1 MVSRHPNF
9 FLQHRGGIESPTTWR
24 GRRIWVVSRAS
35 CGFRVF
41 RLPNAEGGRA
51 KLRDFAM
58 LKAREWA
65 PYDEVGFH
73 LHLTEDGVRIWA
85 WDGARVGEAINASGI
100 NRRWV
105 TVLPETALQEPPGGG
120 LHLIGC
126 VEGCEG
132 QFWADGELRASR
144 WWADAPSREQ
154 WIEFQRAAGVP
165 PVAEVPSRE
174 TPRWRRRPWTNS
186 GEGVGFG
193 VERRSRELALATA
206 ALLLAGYG
214 YFGGVLARDAAA
226 LADLDGRLQQAEQ
239 RSAPAV
245 ADRARAVANLEFL
258 ENYRKL
264 NPFPPQLALFAR
276 VAEKLPPNG
285 ARLTAWSYQQG
296 ELQFTIF
303 SPTAIDILFY
313 VKTYSAVEGFAD
325 VTATAGDNEQSLRI
339 KLRLAKL

>member
-1 MVSRHPNF
+1 MISRYPNF
-9 FLQHRGGIESPTTWR
+9 FLQHRGGVERPTTWR
-24 GRRIWVVSRAS
+24 ERRIWVVSRAN
-35 CGFRVF
+35 CRFRVF
-41 RLPNAEGGRA
+41 RLLNAEWA
-51 KLRDFAM
+51 KLRDFAA

-105 TVLPETALQEPPGGG
+105 TILPETALQEPPGEG
-120 LHLIGC
+120 LHLIEC
-126 VEGCEG
+126 VEGYEA
-132 QFWADGELRASR
+132 QFWADGELQASR
-144 WWADAPSREQ
+144 WWADTPSREQ
-154 WIEFQRAAGVP
+154 WMEFQRAAGIP
-165 PVAEVPSRE
+165 PVADVSPRE
-174 TPRWRRRPWTNS
+174 IPRSRRRPWTNS

-193 VERRSRELALATA
+193 VERRSRELALAAA

-214 YFGGVLARDAAA
+214 YFGGFLASDTAA
-226 LADLDGRLQQAEQ
+226 LAELDGRLQQAER

-245 ADRARAVANLEFL
+245 ADRERAFANLEFL
-258 ENYRKL
+258 ENHGKL
-264 NPFPPQLALFAR
+264 NPFPPQFALFAR

-303 SPTAIDILFY
+303 SPSAIDILFY
-313 VKTYSAVEGFAD
+313 VKTYAGVEGFTD
-325 VTATAGDNEQSLRI
+325 VTATAGDNEQSLRV
-339 KLRLAKL
+339 KLRLAKS